1 MILQNDGAP
10 KKKKKDKGTKRAKKS
25 SGESI
30 RRLRASTGFSHG
42 QDRLHLEQDVPLL
55 GGSNIGGTAYLS
67 KGVAFGLAT
76 TAAVGLYLYKKKR
89 TKN

>member
-1 MILQNDGAP
+1 MILQNDEAP
-10 KKKKKDKGTKRAKKS
+10 KKKKDKGTKRAKKS

-30 RRLRASTGFSHG
+30 RRLRAPTGFTRG
-42 QDRLHLEQDVPLL
+42 QERLRLEQTPLL
-55 GGSNIGGTAYLS
+55 GFHQMGGTTSAS
-67 KGVAFGLAT
+67 KGAALGLAT